1 MGARHRARRPHRG
14 GVSGTV
20 PGGQSPAGYALAGVE
35 LAIFDK
41 DGTLIEFDRMWA
53 GWVRELGD
61 RLAAANRG
69 RRLDDLVHDV
79 MGVDVDT
86 GRVYP
91 HGGLAATP
99 MARLREALTAAVAGG
114 GPEGPAVGPEEARRI
129 VDAAWHAP
137 DPVALA
143 RPITDLPA
151 FFTALRAAGVRIAV
165 ATSDDR
171 EPTERTLAK
180 LNVADL
186 VEAIACADDGRPV
199 KPDPAAIQWLCHTLG
214 VPESRTA
221 MIGDSPADLA
231 MGRAAGVR
239 VVVGVLTGV
248 GDRPTLAPAAD
259 LIVESIVD
267 LRPPA

>member
-1 MGARHRARRPHRG
+1 
-14 GVSGTV
+14 VSGIE
-20 PGGQSPAGYALAGVE
+20 PGGPSARSHPLAGIE

-53 GWVRELGD
+53 GWVRDLGD
-61 RLAAANRG
+61 RLAAANGG
-69 RRLDDLVHDV
+69 RRLDDLIHDV
-79 MGVDVDT
+79 MGVDADT

-99 MARLREALTAAVAGG
+99 MARLREALTAAVAAGG
-114 GPEGPAVGPEEARRI
+114 AEGSGVGTDQRARRI

-137 DPVALA
+137 DPVELA
-143 RPITDLPA
+143 RPITDLPV
-151 FFTALRAAGVRIAV
+151 FFTALRAAGIRIAV

-180 LNVADL
+180 LDVADL

-199 KPDPAAIQWLCHTLG
+199 KPDPAAIRWLCHTLG
-214 VPESRTA
+214 VPESRVA
-221 MIGDSPADLA
+221 MIGDSAADLA

-248 GDRPTLAPAAD
+248 GDRPTLAPGAD